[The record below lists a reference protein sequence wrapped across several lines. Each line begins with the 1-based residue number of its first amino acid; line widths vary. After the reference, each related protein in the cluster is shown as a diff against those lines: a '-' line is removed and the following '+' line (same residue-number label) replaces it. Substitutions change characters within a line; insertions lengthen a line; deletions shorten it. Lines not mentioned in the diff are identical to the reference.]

1 MGGPRMRVHVRAL
14 ATGRRPIMGHVWE
27 TEDVHNNSIQGATDS
42 LWQPRPCLNAAA
54 LCDMAARSCTGS
66 APFAA
71 LGHHAGDYRPA
82 RNSIRGGPY
91 RPRAGRAELALP
103 GLPAPRMPSTTTLA
117 AVRVRAPW

>member
-82 RNSIRGGPY
+82 RNSIRGGPCS
-91 RPRAGRAELALP
+91 PLNVS
-103 GLPAPRMPSTTTLA
+103 MPSTTTLA